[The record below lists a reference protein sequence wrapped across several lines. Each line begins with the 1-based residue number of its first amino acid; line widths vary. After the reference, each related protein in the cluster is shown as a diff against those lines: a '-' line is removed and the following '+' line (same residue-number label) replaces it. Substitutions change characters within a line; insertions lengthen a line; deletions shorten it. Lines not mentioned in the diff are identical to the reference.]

1 MTMRALTFFQRARR
15 LAVAMY
21 CLAATCAIAQ
31 PAPVPPTA
39 PAAPTLDALGWLHGC
54 WEGKVNLRDF
64 REEWLP
70 LRGEMMVGV
79 SQTVLEGKMLD
90 FEYLRL
96 EPRPGGVFYVAAPS
110 GKKETVFRLT
120 ARTVDGGD
128 EIFTFENTADEFPQ
142 RLIYRRGTEG
152 WLYAHVEGTINGEK
166 RKVIY
171 PMRRVDCRTS
181 ELIRN

>member
-1 MTMRALTFFQRARR
+1 MLVLTLFQDAPRLAIATCC
-15 LAVAMY
+15 LAVA
-21 CLAATCAIAQ
+21 CAIAQ
-31 PAPVPPTA
+31 PAPVSPAA

-54 WEGKVNLRDF
+54 WQGKVNLRDF

-79 SQTVLEGKMLD
+79 SQTVLEGKTLD

-96 EPRPGGVFYVAAPS
+96 EPRPGGIFYVAVPS
-110 GKKETVFRLT
+110 GKKETVFRLVGKT
-120 ARTVDGGD
+120 ADGGD
-128 EIFTFENTADEFPQ
+128 EIFTFESTADEFPQ

-152 WLYAHVEGTINGEK
+152 WLYAHVEGTINGEE

-171 PMRRVDCRTS
+171 PMRRVDCRS
-181 ELIRN
+181 GELIRN